1 MGLFNLVTMKKT
13 TYLFFL
19 AALLF
24 SCSSNNGTEETAVAR
39 VYDRYLYQSDLEDV
53 IPSGLT
59 SVDSLKLVQKFI
71 ENWTREQTIIYNAE
85 FNLPEEKQNFEK
97 QIANYRNSLLIY
109 AYETELIN
117 LKLDTA
123 VEDSEIEA
131 YYNINF
137 ESFKLKDYAVR
148 ISFIK
153 LSTDLNNLGL
163 AESLFRSSRPEDH
176 LDLEDFCTQ
185 YATSSFF
192 DTGDS
197 WVYLSKILKEVP
209 LEIGNNP
216 ERFFYRNKFLKIT
229 QENFV
234 YFVQIHDYL
243 KPGEPAPLSLE
254 KDRIKNSI
262 INKRRM
268 ELLSK
273 IRYDLYAKANNN
285 KEIEIY

>member
-1 MGLFNLVTMKKT
+1 MGLFNLVTMRKT
-13 TYLFFL
+13 TLLIFL
-19 AALLF
+19 GALLF
-24 SCSSNNGTEETAVAR
+24 SCNKNSGTEETPVAR
-39 VYDRYLYQSDLEDV
+39 VYDRYLYQSDLVNAIPTNLSKED
-53 IPSGLT
+53 
-59 SVDSLKLVQKFI
+59 SVKVVQKFI
-71 ENWTREQTIIYNAE
+71 DNWTREQTVIYNAE
-85 FNLPEEKQNFEK
+85 FNLPEEKQNFDK

-123 VEDSEIEA
+123 VEETEIEG
-131 YYNINF
+131 YYNINY
-137 ESFKLKDYAVR
+137 ESFKLKEYAVR
-148 ISFIK
+148 VSFIK

-216 ERFFYRNKFLKIT
+216 ERFFYRNKFLKIV

-243 KPGEPAPLSLE
+243 KTGEPAPLSLE
-254 KDRIKNSI
+254 RERIKNSI
-262 INKRRM
+262 INKRKM
-268 ELLSK
+268 DLLSK

>member
-1 MGLFNLVTMKKT
+1 MNKT
-13 TYLFFL
+13 AYFYLISILFF
-19 AALLF
+19 
-24 SCSSNNGTEETAVAR
+24 SCTTNSGTEETPVAR
-39 VYDRYLYQSDLEDV
+39 VYDRYLYKSDLKEIVPVDV
-53 IPSGLT
+53 SKD
-59 SVDSLKLVQKFI
+59 DSIKIVQKFI
-71 ENWTREQTIIYNAE
+71 ENWTREQTVIYSAE
-85 FNLPEEKQNFEK
+85 FNLPDEKQNFEK
-97 QIANYRNSLLIY
+97 QIASYRNSLLIY
-109 AYETELIN
+109 AYESELIN

-123 VEDSEIEA
+123 VDDAEVEG
-131 YYNINF
+131 YYNINY

-148 ISFIK
+148 VSFIK
-153 LSTDLNNLGL
+153 LSTELNNLGL

-209 LEIGNNP
+209 LEIGNYP
-216 ERFFYRNKFLKIT
+216 DRFFYRTKFLKIV

-243 KPGEPAPLSLE
+243 KTGEPAPLSLE
-254 KDRIKNSI
+254 KERIKNSI
-262 INKRRM
+262 INKRKM